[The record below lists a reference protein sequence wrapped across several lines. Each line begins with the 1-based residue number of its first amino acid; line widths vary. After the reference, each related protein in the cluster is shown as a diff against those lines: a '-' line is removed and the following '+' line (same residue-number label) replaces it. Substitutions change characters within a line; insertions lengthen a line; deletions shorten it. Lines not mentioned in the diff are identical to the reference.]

1 MQLDSRRRHMLL
13 AVVVDSVGT
22 FGAGVCALH
31 CALLPA
37 MLVLFPAVDGYVL
50 GAPEVEC
57 AYVALA
63 AVLALFSLCRGYRR
77 HHSCWPIAILT
88 PGLLAV
94 SAGLL
99 VGMLHDDVVLHAIVM
114 TIGGGLI
121 ATAHLMNLRLVRGP
135 GDDAA
140 CAHKCDA

>member
-1 MQLDSRRRHMLL
+1 MQWDSPKRHLRL
-13 AVVVDSVGT
+13 AVVVDSAGT
-22 FGAGVCALH
+22 FGAGLCAMH

-37 MLVLFPAVDGYVL
+37 LLVLFPAAEGYVL
-50 GAPEVEC
+50 GAPEVEY

-77 HHSCWPIAILT
+77 HRNCWPIAILT

-99 VGMLHDDVVLHAIVM
+99 VTMLHEDVVLHAIVM
-114 TIGGGLI
+114 TIGGGLV

-135 GDDAA
+135 ADDAA
-140 CAHKCDA
+140 CAHKHDA

>member
-1 MQLDSRRRHMLL
+1 MQWDSPRRHLRL
-13 AVVVDSVGT
+13 AVVVDSAGT
-22 FGAGVCALH
+22 FGAGLCAMH

-37 MLVLFPAVDGYVL
+37 LLVLFPAAEGYVL
-50 GAPEVEC
+50 GAPEVEY

-63 AVLALFSLCRGYRR
+63 AVLALFSLYRGYRR
-77 HHSCWPIAILT
+77 HHNCWPIAILT

-99 VGMLHDDVVLHAIVM
+99 VTTLHHDVVLHAIVM
-114 TIGGGLI
+114 TIGGGLV

-140 CAHKCDA
+140 CAHKHDA

>member
-1 MQLDSRRRHMLL
+1 MQLDSPRQYLRL
-13 AVVVDSVGT
+13 AVVVDSAGT
-22 FGAGVCALH
+22 FGAGLCAIH

-37 MLVLFPAVDGYVL
+37 LLVLFPAVDGYVL
-50 GAPEVEC
+50 GAPEVEY

-63 AVLALFSLCRGYRR
+63 AVLALFSLCWGYRR
-77 HHSCWPIAILT
+77 HHNCWPIAILT

-99 VGMLHDDVVLHAIVM
+99 VTTLHDDVVLHAIVM

-135 GDDAA
+135 GDDTA
-140 CAHKCDA
+140 CAHKHDA